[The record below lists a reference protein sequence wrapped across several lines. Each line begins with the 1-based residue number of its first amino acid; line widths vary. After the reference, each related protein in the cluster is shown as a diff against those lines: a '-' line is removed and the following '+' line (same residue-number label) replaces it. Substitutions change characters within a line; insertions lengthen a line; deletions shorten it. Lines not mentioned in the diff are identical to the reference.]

1 MSRKAGSGFALLLMV
16 LIAVAIV
23 MVLYFIDLTAIWGP
37 IKPGETAA
45 SRPWLEEERIITD
58 GSAIKLP
65 KPPKPE
71 LKSAFSVTAEVERE
85 QAKRGQIKLHF
96 TPDGKIVGQWGC
108 SYSNNEQGHK
118 FTSVFQ
124 GNVDISKTYE
134 DENGKKDRSR
144 LYFITKGEYI
154 EEILTFATKSS
165 AVTEGIVYVTGW
177 LGHGESISGV
187 ITITSDKTWS
197 ITFLFGKTAF
207 FVSK

>member
-1 MSRKAGSGFALLLMV
+1 MSRKARSGFALLIV

-23 MVLYFIDLTAIWGP
+23 MVLYFINLMAIWGP
-37 IKPGETAA
+37 IKPPEKAP

-65 KPPKPE
+65 KAPKPE
-71 LKSAFSVTAEVERE
+71 LKSPFSITAQVERE
-85 QAKRGQIKLHF
+85 QAERGQIKLHF

-108 SYSNNEQGHK
+108 SYSSREQGHK

-144 LYFITKGEYI
+144 LYFITRGEYI
-154 EEILTFATKSS
+154 EETLTFATNST

-177 LGHGESISGV
+177 LGAGESISGV
-187 ITITSDKTWS
+187 ITITTDKTWS
-197 ITFLFGKTAF
+197 ITFLFESEK
-207 FVSK
+207 